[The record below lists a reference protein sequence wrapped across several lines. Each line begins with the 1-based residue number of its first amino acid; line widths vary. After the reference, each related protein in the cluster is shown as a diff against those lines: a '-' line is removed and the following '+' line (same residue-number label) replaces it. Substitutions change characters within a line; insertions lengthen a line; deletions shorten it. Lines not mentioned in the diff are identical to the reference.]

1 MRTPKPVDTPIDEE
15 RLETWRER
23 FEGYR
28 YGVTEARIERWL
40 ERFGD
45 SDKDTAA
52 RLLDAVE
59 FISAEE
65 VHAAFRSVLSQIPGW
80 DRAKAKRKGKFAFV
94 AFSSSAGESG
104 DNMLHQFRL
113 ANELNNKAF
122 DSLFI
127 GRSELLR
134 SGLGADDTV
143 VFVDDFV
150 GSGNQAVT
158 AWEKMFQ
165 ELTTEVGNVYLATVA
180 AYQMG
185 SSEIKKKTRMQLL
198 AHRTLSNRQSL
209 FHSTCHH
216 FSDHEKQRILHYC
229 AIASPKYPRGFGDCG
244 LAVVLYHQCPNNS
257 IAVLHATSNKWD
269 PLFPR
274 S

>member
-1 MRTPKPVDTPIDEE
+1 MRTPKPADTLIDND

-28 YGVTEARIERWL
+28 YGVTVGRIERWL
-40 ERFGD
+40 RRFED
-45 SDKDTAA
+45 EDKDTAA

-65 VHAAFRSVLSQIPGW
+65 VHAAFRTLIKQIPGW
-80 DRAKAKRKGKFAFV
+80 DRAKGKRNGKFAFV
-94 AFSSSAGESG
+94 PFSSSEGESG
-104 DNMLHQFRL
+104 GTMLHQFRL
-113 ANELNNKAF
+113 ANELNKKEFN
-122 DSLFI
+122 SLFI
-127 GRSELLR
+127 GRSDLAR

-150 GSGNQAVT
+150 GSGTQAVT
-158 AWEKMFQ
+158 AWEENFQ
-165 ELTTEVGNVYLATVA
+165 ELTAEIGNVYLATVA

-185 SSEIKKKTRMQLL
+185 SSAIKAKTRMQLL
-198 AHRTLSNRQSL
+198 AHRTLSYRQSL
-209 FHSTCHH
+209 FHETCRH
-216 FSDHEKQRILHYC
+216 FTDQEKTRILHYC
-229 AIASPKYPRGFGDCG
+229 TLASPNHPRGFGECA

-257 IAVLHATSNKWD
+257 LAVLHASSRKWD

>member
-1 MRTPKPVDTPIDEE
+1 VRTPRPPGTAIDA
-15 RLETWRER
+15 RRRSTWQRH
-23 FEGYR
+23 FASYWQ
-28 YGVTEARIERWL
+28 GVTEQGILDWL
-40 ERFGD
+40 NSFENRD
-45 SDKDTAA
+45 RDIAA
-52 RLLDAVE
+52 RLLDAVD
-59 FISAEE
+59 FVNALQ
-65 VHAAFRSVLSQIPGW
+65 VRAAFQSTLSILPGW
-80 DRAKAKRKGKFAFV
+80 HIDPNRRNGKFAFI
-94 AFSSSAGESG
+94 AFSTSAGESG

-113 ANELNNKAF
+113 ANTLNYRQF

-127 GRSELLR
+127 GRSDLLR
-134 SGLGADDTV
+134 AGLGADDTV

-185 SSEIKKKTRMQLL
+185 SSAIKAKTRMQLV
-198 AHRTLSNRQSL
+198 AHKNIAYRQSL
-209 FHSTCHH
+209 FHDTCRH
-216 FSDHEKQRILHYC
+216 FTDQEKTRILHYC
-229 AIASPKYPRGFGDCG
+229 TLASPKHPRGFGECA

-257 IAVLHATSNKWD
+257 LAVLHASSKKWD